1 MSGYQPIGGKLFTKP
16 FCLFALFAFIGICL
30 IAYRFMFGIGATSN
44 LNDGYPWGI
53 WIVMDVVVSTGFGC
67 AGYAL
72 ALTVYV
78 MNRGEYHPLV
88 RPALLAGLFGYTL
101 AGMSVMVDLGR
112 YWLFYNLL
120 LPWYMQPNS
129 VMFEV
134 AICVLA
140 YTVVVWIEF
149 APAFLERFGL
159 HNIKRKLSKLLF
171 FFIAIGILLPTMH
184 QSSLGTMAILWGHKL
199 SPLWQTQLLPLL
211 FLMSAI
217 LMGSALVPFEG
228 NFASL
233 GFNRPPETRLY
244 SKLST
249 YVFLLLG
256 SFILIRVLD
265 LTVRG
270 AWGYAF
276 EQTTD
281 AFMFWIEMALY
292 IIPFVLLLN
301 RNNRSSRQIIFILS
315 VCLLLAGTIYR
326 LNTYLIGYHPGP
338 DWNYFPSIVELLI
351 TIGMFSL
358 EITLYLVFVKRLPVL
373 HQAEATKSQ
382 HLLLGTTH

>member
-1 MSGYQPIGGKLFTKP
+1 MNEYQPIGGKLLTKP
-16 FCLFALFAFIGICL
+16 FNLFAILAILGL
-30 IAYRFMFGIGATSN
+30 SMVAYRFIYGIGAASN
-44 LNDGYPWGI
+44 LNDGYPWGV

-72 ALTVYV
+72 ALTVYL
-78 MNRGEYHPLV
+78 MNRGEYHPLI
-88 RPALLAGLFGYTL
+88 RPAILAGLFGYTL

-134 AICVLA
+134 AVCVMA
-140 YTVVVWIEF
+140 YTAVTWIEF
-149 APAFLERFGL
+149 TPAFLERFGL
-159 HNIKRKLSKLLF
+159 HKIRQILSKLLF
-171 FFIAIGILLPTMH
+171 VFIAIGILLPTMH

-199 SPLWQTQLLPLL
+199 SPLWQTQMLPVL
-211 FLMSAI
+211 FLLSAI

-233 GFNRPPETRLY
+233 GFNRPPETPLY
-244 SKLST
+244 CKLSG
-249 YVFLLLG
+249 YVFSLLG
-256 SFILIRVLD
+256 LFVVLRLGD
-265 LTVRG
+265 LTLRG
-270 AWGYAF
+270 AWGYAL
-276 EQTTD
+276 EATTD
-281 AFMFWIEMALY
+281 AVMFWIEMTLY
-292 IIPFVLLLN
+292 LIPFVLMLR
-301 RNNRSSRQIIFILS
+301 RNSCKSRQMIFILS

-338 DWNYFPSIVELLI
+338 DWHYFPSIAEMLI

-358 EITLYLVFVKRLPVL
+358 EIVLYLIFVKRLPVL
-373 HQAEATKSQ
+373 HHAEAT
-382 HLLLGTTH
+382 

>member
-1 MSGYQPIGGKLFTKP
+1 MNEYQPIGGKLLTKP
-16 FCLFALFAFIGICL
+16 FNLFAILAILGL
-30 IAYRFMFGIGATSN
+30 SMVAYRFIYGIGAASN
-44 LNDGYPWGI
+44 LNDGYPWGV

-72 ALTVYV
+72 ALTVYL
-78 MNRGEYHPLV
+78 MNRGEYHPLI
-88 RPALLAGLFGYTL
+88 RPAILAGLFGYTL

-134 AICVLA
+134 AVCVMA
-140 YTVVVWIEF
+140 YTAVTWIEF
-149 APAFLERFGL
+149 TPAFLERFGL
-159 HNIKRKLSKLLF
+159 HKIRQILSKLLF
-171 FFIAIGILLPTMH
+171 VFIAIGILLPTMH

-199 SPLWQTQLLPLL
+199 SPLWQTQMLPVL
-211 FLMSAI
+211 FLLSAI

-233 GFNRPPETRLY
+233 GFNRPPETPLY
-244 SKLST
+244 CKLSG
-249 YVFLLLG
+249 YVFSLLG
-256 SFILIRVLD
+256 LFVVLRLGD
-265 LTVRG
+265 LTLRG

-276 EQTTD
+276 EATTD
-281 AFMFWIEMALY
+281 AVMFWIEMTLY
-292 IIPFVLLLN
+292 LIPFALMIR
-301 RNNRSSRQIIFILS
+301 RNSCRSRQMIFILS
-315 VCLLLAGTIYR
+315 ICLLLAGTLYR

-338 DWNYFPSIVELLI
+338 DWNYFPSIAELLI

-358 EITLYLVFVKRLPVL
+358 EIVLYLIFVKRLPVL
-373 HQAEATKSQ
+373 HRVEAS
-382 HLLLGTTH
+382 

>member
-1 MSGYQPIGGKLFTKP
+1 MSGYQPIGGRLLTKP
-16 FCLFALFAFIGICL
+16 FNLFALLGLMGIVL
-30 IAYRFMFGIGATSN
+30 IAYRFLFGIGAASN
-44 LNDGYPWGI
+44 LNDGYPWGV

-78 MNRGEYHPLV
+78 LNRGEYHPLV

-140 YTVVVWIEF
+140 YTLVVWIEF
-149 APAFLERFGL
+149 SPAFLERFGL
-159 HNIKRKLSKLLF
+159 HNLRRKLSKLLF
-171 FFIAIGILLPTMH
+171 VFIAIGILLPTMH

-199 SPLWQTQLLPLL
+199 SPLWQTQMLPLL

-233 GFNRPPETRLY
+233 GFNRPPETHLY
-244 SKLST
+244 HKLSG
-249 YVFLLLG
+249 YVFALLG
-256 SFILIRVLD
+256 GFILIRLVD
-265 LTVRG
+265 LSLRG

-276 EQTTD
+276 EQTLD
-281 AFMFWIEMALY
+281 ALMFWTEMALY
-292 IIPFVLLLN
+292 IIPFLLLIKRRN
-301 RNNRSSRQIIFILS
+301 RGNRQIIFILS
-315 VCLLLAGTIYR
+315 VCLLLAGTVYR

-338 DWNYFPSIVELLI
+338 DWNYFPSVMELLI

-358 EITLYLVFVKRLPVL
+358 EIALYLVFVKHLPVL
-373 HQAEATKSQ
+373 HQTEPTRQAA
-382 HLLLGTTH
+382 

>member
-1 MSGYQPIGGKLFTKP
+1 MSEYHPIGGKLLTKP
-16 FCLFALFAFIGICL
+16 FNLFALLALMGICL
-30 IAYRFMFGIGATSN
+30 IAYRFIYGIGASSN

-53 WIVMDVVVSTGFGC
+53 WIVMDVIVSTGFGC
-67 AGYAL
+67 AGFAL
-72 ALTVYV
+72 ALTVHV

-88 RPALLAGLFGYTL
+88 RPAILAGLFGYTL

-134 AICVLA
+134 AICVMA
-140 YTVVVWIEF
+140 YTAVVWIEF
-149 APAFLERFGL
+149 TPAFLERFGL
-159 HNIKRKLSKLLF
+159 HNVRRKLSKILF
-171 FFIAIGILLPTMH
+171 IFIAIGILLPTMH
-184 QSSLGTMAILWGHKL
+184 QSSLGTMAILFGHKL

-217 LMGSALVPFEG
+217 LMGSALIPFEG

-233 GFNRPPETRLY
+233 GFNRPPETTLY
-244 SKLST
+244 GKLSR

-256 SFILIRVLD
+256 LFILIRLGD
-265 LTVRG
+265 LTLRG

-276 EQTTD
+276 ENTTD
-281 AFMFWIEMALY
+281 ALMFWIEMALY
-292 IIPFVLLLN
+292 IVPFLLMLN
-301 RNNRSSRQIIFILS
+301 RNNRSNRQIIFILS
-315 VCLLLAGTIYR
+315 VCLLVAGTIYR
-326 LNTYLIGYHPGP
+326 LNTYLIGYDPGP
-338 DWNYFPSIVELLI
+338 DWSYFPSIVELLI

-358 EITLYLVFVKRLPVL
+358 EIALYLVFVKHLPVL
-373 HQAEATKSQ
+373 HRVEAT
-382 HLLLGTTH
+382 

>member
-1 MSGYQPIGGKLFTKP
+1 MSEYQPIGGKLFTKP
-16 FCLFALFAFIGICL
+16 FNLFAILALIGL
-30 IAYRFMFGIGATSN
+30 SLVAYRFIYGIGAASN
-44 LNDGYPWGI
+44 LNDGYPWGV

-72 ALTVYV
+72 ALTVYI

-88 RPALLAGLFGYTL
+88 RPAILAGLFGYTL

-134 AICVLA
+134 AVCVMA
-140 YTVVVWIEF
+140 YTAVTWIEF
-149 APAFLERFGL
+149 TPAFLERFGL
-159 HNIKRKLSKLLF
+159 HRIRQMLSKLLF
-171 FFIAIGILLPTMH
+171 VFIAIGILLPTMH

-199 SPLWQTQLLPLL
+199 SPLWQTQMLPVL
-211 FLMSAI
+211 FLLSAI

-233 GFNRPPETRLY
+233 GFNRPPETPLY
-244 SKLST
+244 CKLSG
-249 YVFLLLG
+249 YVFGLLG
-256 SFILIRVLD
+256 LFVALRLGD
-265 LTVRG
+265 LTYRG
-270 AWGYAF
+270 VWSYAF
-276 EQTTD
+276 EGTTD
-281 AFMFWIEMALY
+281 ALMFWIEMGLY
-292 IIPFVLLLN
+292 LVPFTLMIR
-301 RNNRSSRQIIFILS
+301 RNSCRSRQMIFILS
-315 VCLLLAGTIYR
+315 VCLLLAGTLYR

-338 DWNYFPSIVELLI
+338 DWNYFPSIAEMLI

-358 EITLYLVFVKRLPVL
+358 EIVLYLIFVKMLPVL
-373 HQAEATKSQ
+373 HRAEAT
-382 HLLLGTTH
+382 

>member
-16 FCLFALFAFIGICL
+16 FNLFALFALIGVCL
-30 IAYRFMFGIGATSN
+30 MAYRFIYGIGAASN

-53 WIVMDVVVSTGFGC
+53 WIVIDVVVSTGFGC

-88 RPALLAGLFGYTL
+88 RPAILAGLFGYTL

-134 AICVLA
+134 AVCVMA
-140 YTVVVWIEF
+140 YTAVAWIEF
-149 APAFLERFGL
+149 TPAFLERFGL
-159 HNIKRKLSKLLF
+159 HKVRELLSKVLF
-171 FFIAIGILLPTMH
+171 VFIAIGILLPTMH

-233 GFNRPPETRLY
+233 GFNRPPETNLY
-244 SKLST
+244 GKLSR

-256 SFILIRVLD
+256 AFILVRLGD
-265 LTVRG
+265 LTLRG

-276 EQTTD
+276 EDTTD
-281 AFMFWIEMALY
+281 ALMFWVEMGLY
-292 IIPFVLLLN
+292 IVPFLLLLN
-301 RNNRSSRQIIFILS
+301 PSYRTNRRMIFILS
-315 VCLLLAGTIYR
+315 VCLLAAGAIYR

-338 DWNYFPSIVELLI
+338 DWNYFPSIMEILI

-358 EITLYLVFVKRLPVL
+358 EVVLYLIFVKHLPVL
-373 HQAEATKSQ
+373 HHVEAT
-382 HLLLGTTH
+382 

>member
-16 FCLFALFAFIGICL
+16 FNLFALLALIGICL
-30 IAYRFMFGIGATSN
+30 IAYRFIFGIGAASN

-88 RPALLAGLFGYTL
+88 RPAILAGLFGYTL

-159 HNIKRKLSKLLF
+159 HNVRRKLSKLLF

-233 GFNRPPETRLY
+233 GFNRPPETHLY

-256 SFILIRVLD
+256 SFILIRLAD
-265 LTVRG
+265 LTLRS

-281 AFMFWIEMALY
+281 ALMFWIEMALY
-292 IIPFVLLLN
+292 IVPFVLLFK
-301 RNNRSSRQIIFILS
+301 RDNRSNRQIIFILS
-315 VCLLLAGTIYR
+315 VCLLLAGTVYR

-338 DWNYFPSIVELLI
+338 DWNYFPSIMEILI

-358 EITLYLVFVKRLPVL
+358 EIALYLIFVKHLPVL
-373 HQAEATKSQ
+373 HRAEAEAA
-382 HLLLGTTH
+382 

>member
-1 MSGYQPIGGKLFTKP
+1 MSEYQPIGGKLLTKP
-16 FCLFALFAFIGICL
+16 FNLFAILALIGL
-30 IAYRFMFGIGATSN
+30 SMVAYRFIYGIGAASN
-44 LNDGYPWGI
+44 LNDGYPWGV

-72 ALTVYV
+72 ALTVYLL
-78 MNRGEYHPLV
+78 NRGEYHPLV
-88 RPALLAGLFGYTL
+88 RPAILAGLFGYTL

-134 AICVLA
+134 AVCVMA
-140 YTVVVWIEF
+140 YTAVTWIEF
-149 APAFLERFGL
+149 TPAFLERFGL
-159 HNIKRKLSKLLF
+159 HRARQVLSKLLF
-171 FFIAIGILLPTMH
+171 VFIAVGILLPTMH

-199 SPLWQTQLLPLL
+199 SPLWQTQLLPVL
-211 FLMSAI
+211 FLLSAI

-233 GFNRPPETRLY
+233 GFNRPSETPLY
-244 SKLST
+244 NKLSV
-249 YVFLLLG
+249 YVLSLLG
-256 SFILIRVLD
+256 LFIVLRLAD
-265 LTVRG
+265 LTLRG

-276 EQTTD
+276 EHTTD
-281 AFMFWIEMALY
+281 AVMFWIEMSLY
-292 IIPFVLLLN
+292 LIPFVLMHK
-301 RNNRSSRQIIFILS
+301 RSYRRSRQMIFILS

-338 DWNYFPSIVELLI
+338 DWNYFPSIAELLI

-358 EITLYLVFVKRLPVL
+358 EIVLYLIFVKHLPVL
-373 HQAEATKSQ
+373 HRVEAT
-382 HLLLGTTH
+382 

>member
-1 MSGYQPIGGKLFTKP
+1 MSEYQPIGGKLFTKP
-16 FCLFALFAFIGICL
+16 FNLFAILALIGL
-30 IAYRFMFGIGATSN
+30 SLVAYRFIYGIGAASN
-44 LNDGYPWGI
+44 LNDGYPWGV

-72 ALTVYV
+72 ALTVYL

-88 RPALLAGLFGYTL
+88 RPAILAGLFGYTL

-134 AICVLA
+134 AVCVMA
-140 YTVVVWIEF
+140 YTVVTWIEF
-149 APAFLERFGL
+149 TPAFLERFGL
-159 HNIKRKLSKLLF
+159 HKARQVLSKLLF
-171 FFIAIGILLPTMH
+171 VFIAIGILLPTMH

-199 SPLWQTQLLPLL
+199 SPLWQTQMLPVL
-211 FLMSAI
+211 FLLSAI

-233 GFNRPPETRLY
+233 GFNRPPETPLY
-244 SKLST
+244 RKLSG
-249 YVFLLLG
+249 YVFALLG
-256 SFILIRVLD
+256 VFLVLRLGD
-265 LTVRG
+265 LTLRG

-281 AFMFWIEMALY
+281 AIMFWIEMGLY
-292 IIPFVLLLN
+292 LVPFVMML
-301 RNNRSSRQIIFILS
+301 RRANRSSRQMIFILS

-338 DWNYFPSIVELLI
+338 DWHYFPSIAEMLI

-358 EITLYLVFVKRLPVL
+358 EIVLYLMFVKMLPVL
-373 HQAEATKSQ
+373 HRAEAT
-382 HLLLGTTH
+382 